1 MQMQHGNQSNL
12 AYPWGMNTSEP
23 SSNPVRIELTKVR
36 SVVLLVLFAIAS
48 FLLLNWAIV
57 TLRGLLLTL
66 FLAWLFSV
74 SMEPA
79 VAYLEQRKWRRGL
92 ATGTVMLGILL
103 GFFGF
108 ISLFGQLLFTQAAS
122 LLNTAPEIVR
132 TVAEWLNRNLN
143 TQLDPQQIIESLNL
157 TSSQA
162 TDLASSL
169 AGGLF
174 SFIAALVGFVIN
186 LLAFMLFL
194 FYLSADAPKVRR
206 SIAQALPPKQQE
218 IFSKIWNISIK
229 KAGGFVLTRIVLA
242 LVCFAATAL
251 FLLLLGIPYWLPIAL
266 FTGIISQFVPTIGTY
281 IGIALPALVAL
292 SESLTLAIAVIIFGT
307 VYQQFE
313 NFLLAPKLAAKALAI
328 HPAVAFGAVLAG
340 GTMFGAVGALIAI
353 PVMAIIVAVTQTYL
367 QRYDVD
373 QI

>member
-12 AYPWGMNTSEP
+12 AYPWGMSTSEP

-74 SMEPA
+74 SIEPA

-103 GFFGF
+103 GFLGF

-174 SFIAALVGFVIN
+174 GFITALVGFVIN

-218 IFSKIWNISIK
+218 IFSKVWNISIK

-242 LVCFAATAL
+242 LVCFTATAL

-292 SESLTLAIAVIIFGT
+292 SESLTLAIAVIVFGA

-340 GTMFGAVGALIAI
+340 GTMFGAVGAFIAI
-353 PVMAIIVAVTQTYL
+353 PVMAIFVAVTQTYL
-367 QRYDVD
+367 HRYEVD